1 MRPDLEA
8 SRIGEVVG
16 GKYRV
21 VRLLARGGMGVV
33 YEAQH
38 AVVRRRFAIKF
49 LRRDL
54 ADRRDILTRFQ
65 REAEAAGA
73 LENENVI
80 AAVDFGIANDGT
92 PYIVMEY
99 LVGESL
105 ASLLERDGRLSIGRA
120 ADLIGQAC
128 RGVAAAHG
136 IGIVHRDLKPQNLF
150 VCRREDGADLLKVLD
165 FGVAKLQALD
175 EASADTRTGTV
186 LGTAAYMSPEQAR
199 GDKKVDARTDVY
211 ALGAILYELV
221 SQRRPHPGTSQNA
234 ILHHIATQPAVP
246 LETVQEGLPDAFV
259 ALVARTL
266 ASDPALRPGSAE
278 SLAQE
283 LGPFA
288 LRSVWPVTREESGP
302 SRAELTSTLLAP
314 GQRPVTPPSASS
326 LLAPAA
332 DVLAAATPARPGRA
346 RGRRILGGL
355 AIAAAFL
362 VVAALAR
369 RHPPAPVASRAAAQ
383 RHRARVLVPSTT
395 FLAAE
400 PDPGAVKQI
409 EELLGARAVHDAGL
423 VSAMVATPSAIWF
436 IGGSPQQVQ
445 LDVSGTVSRGARQ
458 GRVPILVA
466 YNHPFRDCT
475 GYGLAGALDTA
486 AYRAWIDAFASGIG
500 NETAV
505 VILEPNSLGLIPYG
519 KRLDGKE
526 DKCKPTLADA
536 EGNRVQPGG
545 ANPDERYRQLAY
557 AIDSLASRA
566 PHAAVYLDGTHS
578 SWLPAGEAAYRLEQA
593 GVARAAG
600 FFLNA
605 GNYQPTGRL
614 IEFGTWVGKCLY
626 YARKAASGASSPEPY
641 RRCATTPEWTDP
653 SDDQAWNKADAWYVE
668 QVDRAPNPPG
678 PEALTHFV
686 LNTNRNGRGPLVAAE
701 YADSPYRHPPAV
713 IKALREGSWCMPPGR
728 GLGARPTADT
738 GQPLVD
744 AYLWTDTPGM
754 SVASCD
760 IAGGARAW
768 DYARYNP
775 WRIEGDA
782 QNHFDPLWGRVLPPA
797 GAWFPEEALQLAR
810 DANPPLDEQV
820 PVKLVERS
828 NVGPQPILR
837 QAIPSPGAP
846 ATVESAGGGAR
857 PPAPERAAGPGPGG
871 SAAQDRPGR
880 PGVLRRAGGTAAAPA
895 PASARRPDEAGQA
908 GEARKEQRP
917 AVTFDPDNP
926 YR

>member
-1 MRPDLEA
+1 MTIDLEA

-21 VRLLARGGMGVV
+21 VRLLAKGGMGVV

-54 ADRRDILTRFQ
+54 AERRDILTRFQ

-73 LENENVI
+73 LENQNVI

-105 ASLLERDGRLSIGRA
+105 ASLLERGRLPLGRA

-128 RGVAAAHG
+128 HGVAAAHE

-150 VCRREDGADLLKVLD
+150 VCRREDGTDLVKVLD

-199 GDKKVDARTDVY
+199 GDRKVDAKTDVY

-221 SQRRPHPGTSQNA
+221 SQKRPHPGNSQNA
-234 ILHHIATQPAVP
+234 VLHHIATQPVVP
-246 LETVQEGLPDAFV
+246 LESVQEELPAAFV

-266 ASDPALRPGSAE
+266 ASDPVQRPASAE
-278 SLAQE
+278 ALAQE
-283 LGPFA
+283 LGAFA
-288 LRSVWPVTREESGP
+288 VRDVWPVTREESGP
-302 SRAELTSTLLAP
+302 TRAELTSTLLAP
-314 GQRPVTPPSASS
+314 GQQRPTPSAPSS
-326 LLAPAA
+326 LRPLPADERAPAKTGRQGR
-332 DVLAAATPARPGRA
+332 LRA
-346 RGRRILGGL
+346 RAVLGG
-355 AIAAAFL
+355 L
-362 VVAALAR
+362 VVAAAFAVVGALAHR
-369 RHPPAPVASRAAAQ
+369 SPPAPAPAASRAPAP
-383 RHRARVLVPSTT
+383 RHRARVLVPTTT

-400 PDPGAVKQI
+400 PDPGAVQQI
-409 EELLGARAVHDAGL
+409 EELLSAKAVHDAAL

-436 IGGSPQQVQ
+436 LGGSPQQVQ

-458 GRVPILVA
+458 ARVPVLVA

-486 AYRAWIDAFASGIG
+486 AYQAWIDAFASGIG
-500 NETAV
+500 NETAL
-505 VILEPNSLGLIPYG
+505 VILEPNSLGLVPYG

-545 ANPDERYRQLAY
+545 ANPEERFRQLAY
-557 AIDSLASRA
+557 AIDSLARRA

-578 SWLPAGEAAYRLEQA
+578 SWLPVGEAAYRLEQA
-593 GVARAAG
+593 GVERAAG

-605 GNYQPTGRL
+605 GNYQPTERL
-614 IEFGTWVGKCLY
+614 IEFGTWVGKCIH
-626 YARKAASGASSPEPY
+626 YAHQSAAGASSPEAY
-641 RRCATTPEWTDP
+641 KRCATTPEWTDP
-653 SDDQAWNKADAWYVE
+653 DDDQTWNKVQAWYTE
-668 QVDRAPNPPG
+668 FVDRAQNPPG
-678 PEALTHFV
+678 PDALTHFV
-686 LNTNRNGRGPLVAAE
+686 LNTNRNGRGPLVAAQ
-701 YADSPYRHPPAV
+701 YGSPPYNQPPKV
-713 IKALREGSWCMPPGR
+713 IEALREGSWCMPPVR
-728 GLGARPTADT
+728 GLGLRPTANT

-744 AYLWTDTPGM
+744 AYLWTDMPGM

-768 DYARYNP
+768 DYGRYNP

-810 DANPPLDEQV
+810 NADPPLDEQV

-828 NVGPQPILR
+828 NIAPRLMPG

-846 ATVESAGGGAR
+846 ATAEGVGSGSLSPASAVSQESTT
-857 PPAPERAAGPGPGG
+857 GPWG
-871 SAAQDRPGR
+871 
-880 PGVLRRAGGTAAAPA
+880 LRRAGGAAAAASA
-895 PASARRPDEAGQA
+895 PGPARRP
-908 GEARKEQRP
+908 REQRP

-926 YR
+926 YQ